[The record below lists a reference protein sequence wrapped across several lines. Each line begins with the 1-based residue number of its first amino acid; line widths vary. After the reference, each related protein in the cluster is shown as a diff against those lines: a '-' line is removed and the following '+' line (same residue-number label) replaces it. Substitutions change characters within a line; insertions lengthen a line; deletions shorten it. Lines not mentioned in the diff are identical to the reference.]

1 MNRTTRPTSI
11 LDSIL
16 SADVSRENNR
26 TMRVALERIIDNPYQ
41 YRQHYAPA
49 GIAQLAANISALCF
63 QLPATSGL
71 QSAPM
76 GRLVRIDPVTGG
88 VTPVVGASAETAL
101 RRDPDVRVQL
111 AFGHRRLRAF
121 QVLAN
126 GLATVFPGSDAGVA
140 LPEPSAEYANL
151 PVLLAE
157 IDDQGMAEY
166 ALTENSQR
174 EDVSA
179 IEEATLLQRMVDE
192 FGLSLEDAGRK
203 FGWTRSTVS
212 NKLRLLALPA
222 GVRDH
227 VLTGTLSEKHART
240 LLRLVAVPALLAE
253 VAARCVKEAWAT
265 RQLDEEISKA
275 IRQLPPVPA
284 EACTMADQ
292 YGTPR
297 NVAPPWDLAWTP
309 SVGSGVRGA
318 CDGCP
323 ARVLFNGDNG
333 HRCAFPACHK
343 LKAKLWD
350 AVVME
355 RETAAARAALDAMGR
370 QAVPIQT
377 GGDWRTQINFRSKG
391 AEALMLEAGA
401 CGPTCPCFVAIYRGD
416 YYDPDQLNRPDPENA
431 PHVAYGC
438 TDTACFNA
446 KAKPFQAIVSQ
457 QDRED
462 RAAKDAE
469 KRATDDA
476 YRARVEKA
484 EADDAM
490 RMAVKAEHERQSREH
505 AARAVAALGGLWA
518 MWDSKAFLI
527 EMIIRLEKG
536 IAGYSSADS
545 LRQVM
550 ATWPIRTL
558 RDRVAVIVLTGNL
571 YSGSYDPDASAT
583 ICDRVIQM
591 AQGETK

>member
-1 MNRTTRPTSI
+1 MTRTRTPTGI
-11 LDSIL
+11 LDSL
-16 SADVSRENNR
+16 LAPTVSRENNR
-26 TMRVALERIIDNPYQ
+26 IVRVALERIIDNPYQ

-49 GIAQLAANISALCF
+49 GIAQLAANISALAF
-63 QLPATSGL
+63 QLPDTSGL
-71 QSAPM
+71 QTPPM

-88 VTPVVGASAETAL
+88 VTPVTGASADTAL
-101 RRDPDVRVQL
+101 RRDPAVRVQL

-126 GLATVFPGSDAGVA
+126 GFTATFPSAAADLTV
-140 LPEPSAEYANL
+140 PEPDAEYATL
-151 PVLLAE
+151 PVQLVD
-157 IDDQGMAEY
+157 IDDQAMAEY

-192 FGLSLEDAGRK
+192 FGMTLEDAGRK

-212 NKLRLLALPA
+212 NKLRLLALPES
-222 GVRDH
+222 VRQN
-227 VLTGTLSEKHART
+227 VLTGQLSEKHART

-253 VAARCVKEAWAT
+253 VAARCVKEVWAT

-275 IRQLPPVPA
+275 IRLLPPVPG

-323 ARVLFNGDNG
+323 ARVLFAGNEG

-355 RETAAARAALDAMGR
+355 RETAAARAALAAMGR
-370 QAVPIQT
+370 QAVTIQT

-401 CGPTCPCFVAIYRGD
+401 CGPACPCFVAIYRGD
-416 YYDPDQLNRPDPENA
+416 YYAPEDLARPDPENA

-438 TDTACFNA
+438 TDTACFNV
-446 KAKPFQAIVSQ
+446 KAKPFQATVRQ
-457 QDRED
+457 REEEA
-462 RAAKDAE
+462 RVARDAE

-476 YRARVEKA
+476 YRERVEKT

-490 RMAVKAEHERQSREH
+490 RMAVKAEQERLSRGH
-505 AARAVAALGGLWA
+505 ATRTVAALGGLPA
-518 MWDSKAFLI
+518 LWDSKAFLI
-527 EMIIRLEKG
+527 ELIVRLEQG
-536 IAGYSSADS
+536 IANYIMAGSR
-545 LRQVM
+545 RQEI
-550 ATWPIRTL
+550 ATWEIEQL
-558 RDRVAVIVLTGNL
+558 RDRVAVIVLTGNI
-571 YSGSYDPDASAT
+571 YSGHYDADGSAT

-591 AQGETK
+591 TQGETK

>member
-121 QVLAN
+121 QVLAG
-126 GLATVFPGSDAGVA
+126 GLQTVFPGADAGVA

-227 VLTGTLSEKHART
+227 VLTGQLSEKHART
-240 LLRLVAVPALLAE
+240 LLRLAAVPALLADG
-253 VAARCVKEAWAT
+253 AAKCIKEAWST
-265 RQLDEEISKA
+265 RQLDEEITKV
-275 IRQLPPVPA
+275 IRLLPPVPA
-284 EACTMADQ
+284 EACGMADQ
-292 YGTPR
+292 YNNHR
-297 NVAPPWDLAWTP
+297 VFAPEWDLAWTP
-309 SVGSGVRGA
+309 AEGSGVRGA

-323 ARVLFNGDNG
+323 ARVLFAGDAG

-350 AVVME
+350 AVVRE

-370 QAVPIQT
+370 QTVPLVVD
-377 GGDWRTQINFRSKG
+377 GDWRTETIFRAKG
-391 AEALMLEAGA
+391 AEALMLESGA
-401 CGPTCPCFVAIYRGD
+401 CGPACSCFVAIYRGD
-416 YYDPDQLNRPDPENA
+416 YYAPEALNRPDPANA

-438 TDTACFNA
+438 TNTACFNE
-446 KAKPFQAIVSQ
+446 KITPFRAIE
-457 QDRED
+457 RE
-462 RAAKDAE
+462 REAAEREARE
-469 KRATDDA
+469 AAKRATDDA
-476 YRARVEKA
+476 YRERAEKSEAEDAKRAAEKA
-484 EADDAM
+484 EN
-490 RMAVKAEHERQSREH
+490 ERLSLDH
-505 AARAVAALGGLWA
+505 AARAVAALGGISVL
-518 MWDSKAFLI
+518 WDSRPFLM
-527 EMIIRLEKG
+527 EMIVRMERALG
-536 IAGYSSADS
+536 GYNSASS
-545 LRQVM
+545 LRQ
-550 ATWPIRTL
+550 ALSEWSITQL
-558 RDRVAVIVLTGNL
+558 RNQVAAVVLTGNF
-571 YSGSYDPDASAT
+571 YTGHYDVDASAA

-591 AQGETK
+591 TQGETA

>member
-126 GLATVFPGSDAGVA
+126 GLATVFPGADAGVA
-140 LPEPSAEYANL
+140 LPEPSAEYVTL
-151 PVLLAE
+151 PVLLAD

-212 NKLRLLALPA
+212 NKLRLLALPES
-222 GVRDH
+222 VRQN

-240 LLRLVAVPALLAE
+240 LLRLAAVPTLLAE

-309 SVGSGVRGA
+309 EAGSGVRGA

-323 ARVLFNGDNG
+323 ARVLFAGNDG

-401 CGPTCPCFVAIYRGD
+401 CGPACPCFAAIYRGD
-416 YYDPDQLNRPDPENA
+416 YYSPEDLARPDPENA

-438 TDTACFNA
+438 TDTPCFGTKVA
-446 KAKPFQAIVSQ
+446 PFRAIERQRDDEV
-457 QDRED
+457 RK
-462 RAAKDAE
+462 AKDAE

-490 RMAVKAEHERQSREH
+490 RMAVKAENERLSLGH
-505 AARAVAALGGLWA
+505 AARAVAALGGISVL
-518 MWDSKAFLI
+518 WDSRPFLM
-527 EMIIRLEKG
+527 EMIVRMERALG
-536 IAGYSSADS
+536 GYNNASS
-545 LRQVM
+545 LRQ
-550 ATWPIRTL
+550 ALSEWSIEQL
-558 RDRVAVIVLTGNL
+558 RDQVAAIVLTGNF
-571 YSGSYDPDASAT
+571 YTGHYDPDASAT
-583 ICDRVIQM
+583 ICDRIIAM
-591 AQGETK
+591 TQGDAE